1 MVAVRIHGLAW
12 RVDPQ
17 EVADFFQE
25 FKAVPDR
32 VILGKGEDDRANGLG
47 AIVFETAEEA
57 DKAVAAL

>member
-12 RVDPQ
+12 KVETQ

-25 FKAVPDR
+25 FKAVPDS
-32 VILGKGEDDRANGLG
+32 VLIGQGEDGRANGLG